1 MQIEGTVSYLARAR
15 VFDQYFTKPN
25 IGDLLVDQLTL
36 PDAAHIIELGAGQG
50 SLLASAQR
58 RWCAARLTS
67 VDIDGSLRMDK
78 VAQCEHRHIVLDV
91 LSPTFRRSRR
101 FEIEAFDAAVCNPPY
116 RHTAWISSYRSLL
129 KSVGLKAALPV
140 KEWSVPADLIFLAH
154 NLRLLRAGGQVGIIV
169 PDGTVTGERSR
180 PMREALLA
188 EHALH
193 SVIELPERAFAGTDA
208 KTYILTL
215 EKGGQTPHAIP
226 LYRADDNMELS
237 PPILITPDE
246 AGIRMDHR
254 YYAWQRGLRQA
265 CAKRLGD
272 IAGIEIIRGRW
283 GATAARDAGLPLLHS
298 TDVSNQPMDRL
309 WHLSRKPVPAVF
321 GDAPRARRGDIVI
334 TRVGRRLEEKLARVG
349 SGEAVISDC
358 LYVVRG
364 PTAVMTELWRSLSS
378 QDGRAWLQAH
388 ARGVC
393 AKVLNR
399 SSLLD
404 FPLSVA
410 LHHE

>member
-1 MQIEGTVSYLARAR
+1 MQTEGTVSYLANDR

-36 PDAAHIIELGAGQG
+36 PDAAHIIELGAGTG
-50 SLLASAQR
+50 ALLASAQR
-58 RWCAARLTS
+58 RWQAARLTS
-67 VDIDGSLRMDK
+67 VDIDASLRMGD
-78 VAQCEHRHIVLDV
+78 VANCDHRHIVLDV

-101 FEIEAFDAAVCNPPY
+101 FGIEAFDAAVCNPPY
-116 RHTAWISSYRSLL
+116 RNTAWISSYRSLL
-129 KSVGLKAALPV
+129 RSVGLKAALPV
-140 KEWSVPADLIFLAH
+140 MECSVQADLIFLAH

-193 SVIELPERAFAGTDA
+193 SVIELPERAFTGTDA

-215 EKGGQTPHAIP
+215 EKGGCTPHSIP
-226 LYRADDNMELS
+226 LYRADDTMELGV
-237 PPILITPDE
+237 PILITPDE
-246 AGIRMDHR
+246 AGVRMDHR
-254 YYAWQRGLRQA
+254 YYAWQRGVRRPHA
-265 CAKRLGD
+265 IRLGD
-272 IAGIEIIRGRW
+272 ITGIEIIRGRW
-283 GATAARDAGLPLLHS
+283 GASAARDAGLPLLHS
-298 TDVSNQPMDRL
+298 TDVSDQPKNRL
-309 WHLSRKPVPAVF
+309 WHLSREPVSPTF

-334 TRVGRRLEEKLARVG
+334 TRVGRRLEDKLARVG

-364 PTAVMTELWRSLSS
+364 PAAVMTQLWRSLIS
-378 QDGRAWLQAH
+378 QDGQGWLQAH

-404 FPLSVA
+404 YPLSMGS
-410 LHHE
+410 HDE

>member
-1 MQIEGTVSYLARAR
+1 MQTEGTVSYLASDR
-15 VFDQYFTKPN
+15 VFEQYFTKPN

-36 PDAAHIIELGAGQG
+36 PDATHIIELGAGTG
-50 SLLASAQR
+50 SLLASARR
-58 RWCAARLTS
+58 RWGTARLTS
-67 VDIDGSLRMDK
+67 VDIDPSLQMDG
-78 VAQCEHRHIVLDV
+78 VAQCGHRHIVLDV
-91 LSPTFRRSRR
+91 LSPNFRRSRR
-101 FEIEAFDAAVCNPPY
+101 FEIETFDAAVCNPPY
-116 RHTAWISSYRSLL
+116 RNTAWTSSYRTLL
-129 KSVGLKAALPV
+129 KSVGLKAALPIMECAV
-140 KEWSVPADLIFLAH
+140 QADLIFLAH

-180 PMREALLA
+180 PLREALLT

-215 EKGGQTPHAIP
+215 EKCGRTPHFIP
-226 LYRADDNMELS
+226 LYRADDAMELS
-237 PPILITPDE
+237 TPILITPDE
-246 AGIRMDHR
+246 AGVRMDHR
-254 YYAWQRGLRQA
+254 YYAWQRGVRRTHA
-265 CAKRLGD
+265 IRLGD
-272 IAGIEIIRGRW
+272 ITGVEIIRGRW
-283 GATAARDAGLPLLHS
+283 GASAARDAGLHLLHS
-298 TDVSNQPMDRL
+298 TDVSDQSKNHL
-309 WHLSRKPVPAVF
+309 WHLSREPVSAVF

-334 TRVGRRLEEKLARVG
+334 TRVGRRLEDKLARVG

-364 PTAVMTELWRSLSS
+364 PTAVLKQLWRSLKS
-378 QDGRAWLQAH
+378 QNGQAWLRAH

-404 FPLSVA
+404 YPLSM
-410 LHHE
+410 ESRYD